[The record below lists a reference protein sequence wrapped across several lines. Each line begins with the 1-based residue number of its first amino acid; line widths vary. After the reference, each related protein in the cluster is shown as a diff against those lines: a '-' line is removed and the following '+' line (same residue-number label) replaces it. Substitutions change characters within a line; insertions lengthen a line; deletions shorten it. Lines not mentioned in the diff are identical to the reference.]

1 MNQVYVNIEEMRNF
15 FVNKLSEANFAP
27 KGIGYSWWPNSIDN
41 IFASNKSPY
50 LDPNAEFPSP
60 SLYELMVFCIYSGA
74 AFTETLGFTAAS
86 YDYFHCRLYEELYG
100 QFYRLTTYIKDGR
113 SCYFP
118 EVIEDDFSNH
128 AINLYEYLYEVVE
141 EYFSSI
147 GVPDLPFMR
156 NPDGTLS
163 DGYFIIINKVDV
175 FNDLDSI
182 GANLYNVGRALRTGE
197 RSWQGIS
204 KDSILSAELSN
215 TIQAYAHDLGNHLFS
230 DINQRNMM
238 HTHGNMSTCPYC
250 GSPYTTKYFDGTAEC
265 NRCGRTFRYY

>member
-1 MNQVYVNIEEMRNF
+1 
-15 FVNKLSEANFAP
+15 
-27 KGIGYSWWPNSIDN
+27 
-41 IFASNKSPY
+41 
-50 LDPNAEFPSP
+50 
-60 SLYELMVFCIYSGA
+60 
-74 AFTETLGFTAAS
+74 
-86 YDYFHCRLYEELYG
+86 
-100 QFYRLTTYIKDGR
+100 
-113 SCYFP
+113 
-118 EVIEDDFSNH
+118 
-128 AINLYEYLYEVVE
+128 
-141 EYFSSI
+141 
-147 GVPDLPFMR
+147 MR